1 MPCVPGHSQDF
12 PFLAIKVISVL
23 SLYFRA
29 PVYQGS
35 SFDQLTG
42 FKPSAG
48 SLSFNG
54 IYNIYAEEVIFA

>member
-1 MPCVPGHSQDF
+1 MPWAPGHSQDF

-23 SLYFRA
+23 SLYLRA
-29 PVYQGS
+29 PVHLGS
-35 SFDQLTG
+35 SFDQLTA
-42 FKPSAG
+42 FKLSAG